1 MTTPKPKRKISKWWI
16 VGGVAVLLVV
26 GVFVLPPLLMRSGLL
41 PTPPGR
47 PGAAKTTLTTG
58 EVSTITAI
66 ASVDTS
72 GAVQAQQIG
81 SVYWQTTGQV
91 ATVLVKTGDTVKK
104 GMALMT
110 LDPATAPQNVLQA
123 QADLLNAQKALDDL
137 QHPTALSLAN
147 AQQAVAAAQDQ
158 LVKTKK
164 DLRNAQNPV
173 GQNLYDT
180 VDSTKLALSTA
191 QANAQL
197 ANVSTDVAGYNSAK
211 LAADQARYNWQ
222 SAVDRNTNCNCVSQQ
237 LLDGLKLAYD
247 NAFGQQLTYELRVNT
262 DKANKS
268 AAVDS
273 AQKKYNDAVANLNY
287 AQLGP
292 DAVKVALAQA
302 KVTVAEASLAD
313 AQDKLAT
320 LQAGPKENDVK
331 SAQVRVQVAQAT
343 LGALTLHAPFDG
355 EVLVINY
362 QPGDA
367 VTQGQA
373 AVVVAN
379 RAQMH
384 VDASVDESDV
394 SQITVGD
401 PVTLTFDS
409 LANVTLAGVVA
420 WINPVGQTTQGLVRY
435 TVRVDA
441 AQTDPHV
448 LLGMTA
454 NVNIVTD
461 VKTGALA
468 VPLDAVQLD
477 NAGEFV
483 NRVNALGALERV
495 NVVSGAVQGDVVIVT
510 GDLRPGDKVELVQPK
525 PTNSG
530 SPFGGG

>member
-1 MTTPKPKRKISKWWI
+1 MATPKPKRKISNWWM

-26 GVFVLPPLLMRSGLL
+26 GVIAVPPLLMQSGVL
-41 PTPPGR
+41 PQLPGR
-47 PGAAKTTLTTG
+47 PGTANAPLTTG
-58 EVSTITAI
+58 EVTTITAI
-66 ASVDTS
+66 TSVETS
-72 GAVQAQQIG
+72 GPMQAEQIG
-81 SVYWQTTGQV
+81 SVYWETTGQV
-91 ATVLVKTGDTVKK
+91 ATVLVKSGDTVQK
-104 GMALMT
+104 GDALMT

-137 QHPTALSLAN
+137 QHPSALSLAN
-147 AQQAVAAAQDQ
+147 AAQAVAAAQDQ
-158 LVKTKK
+158 LVKAQK
-164 DLRNAQNPV
+164 DLRNVQNPV

-180 VDSTKLALSTA
+180 VDNTKLALDTA

-197 ANVSTDVAGYNSAK
+197 ANVSTDVAAYNSAK

-222 SAVDRNTNCNCVSQQ
+222 SAQDRNATCNCVSQQ
-237 LLDGLKLAYD
+237 MLDGLKLAYD
-247 NAFGQQLTYELRVNT
+247 NAFGQQLTYELRINT
-262 DKANKS
+262 DKANKA
-268 AAVDS
+268 AAVDD
-273 AQKKYNDAVANLNY
+273 AQKKYDDAVANLNY

-302 KVTVAEASLAD
+302 KVAVAEASLAD
-313 AQDKLAT
+313 AQDKLTT
-320 LQAGPKENDVK
+320 LQTGPKENDVK

-343 LGALTLHAPFDG
+343 LDALTLHAPFDG

-373 AVVVAN
+373 AVVIAN

-394 SQITVGD
+394 SQIAVGD

-409 LANVTLAGVVA
+409 LAEVTLAGVVA
-420 WINPVGQTTQGLVRY
+420 WINPVGQSAQGLVRY

-441 AQTDPHV
+441 AQTDPRV

-454 NVNIVTD
+454 NVDIVTD
-461 VKTGALA
+461 VQAGALA

-477 NAGEFV
+477 DAGEFV
-483 NRVNALGALERV
+483 NRVTALGALERV
-495 NVVSGAVQGDVVIVT
+495 NVVSGAVQSEVVIVT

-525 PTNSG
+525 PTNNG
-530 SPFGGG
+530 GMFGPG